1 MKRNISKKPVIILGT
16 LLTLLVTV
24 TVVYGVSNLEPKDV
38 ELNQLIEAPYKVL
51 DVRRDKKEKTY
62 EVDIKADLNYAD
74 NILLANKL
82 LSELQKTDPENVAQ
96 VHMNVYKEKTDAKSV
111 DFTDPNYRYTIETNG
126 SYTYQYEPI
135 YTENLSENLI
145 LTTEWKIEDSQLTK
159 NNLSFNASIPDNLSP
174 EEINS
179 LLNELSDEMMHYNF
193 ENKETAT
200 TTIQA
205 KLNTS
210 DTYYHLSENNHYL
223 IHKTR
228 LIG

>member
-1 MKRNISKKPVIILGT
+1 MKRNISKKPVIVLGT

-24 TVVYGVSNLEPKDV
+24 TVVYGVSHLEPKDV
-38 ELNQLIEAPYKVL
+38 ELNQLIESPYEIL
-51 DVRRDKKEKTY
+51 DVRRHKKEKKY
-62 EVDIKADLNYAD
+62 EVDIKADINYAD

-82 LSELQKTDPENVAQ
+82 LSELQKNDSKNVTQ
-96 VHMNVYKEKTDAKSV
+96 VQMNVYENKTDQQTV

-135 YTENLSENLI
+135 YTENFSENL
-145 LTTEWKIEDSQLTK
+145 LFTAEWKIEDSKLTK
-159 NNLSFNASIPDNLSP
+159 KNLSFNTIVPDHLSTD
-174 EEINS
+174 EINS
-179 LLNELSDEMMHYNF
+179 LLNELSDEMIRYNF
-193 ENKETAT
+193 ENREGAT

-205 KLNTS
+205 KVNTS
-210 DTYYHLSENNHYL
+210 DTYYHLSENKNYL